1 MKFYIK
7 VNLLRTPTIW
17 LTRNKRKFYNV
28 SFYAK
33 FHASNNV
40 FYCWFGKKAE
50 TLTHAMSVEGS
61 KRKRERERACVCRA
75 RNRNTACFWKWRR
88 RRRRR
93 RRCHNVLAG
102 VVCDCMFVCVYKFSV
117 FLSDKMKRN
126 WKAQAH
132 RGKWVLVATNHST
145 DQHACCCVMSFC
157 GFLFR
162 KYSNF
167 LDARTLVKYFE
178 WKTGS

>member
-61 KRKRERERACVCRA
+61 ERERESVRACVE
-75 RNRNTACFWKWRR
+75 
-88 RRRRR
+88 
-93 RRCHNVLAG
+93 
-102 VVCDCMFVCVYKFSV
+102 
-117 FLSDKMKRN
+117 
-126 WKAQAH
+126 
-132 RGKWVLVATNHST
+132 RGTETQHVSENDDDDDDATM
-145 DQHACCCVMSFC
+145 C
-157 GFLFR
+157 
-162 KYSNF
+162 
-167 LDARTLVKYFE
+167 
-178 WKTGS
+178 